1 LVALSLDTQN
11 ISISQGSMSEGALPN
26 LKSISVRCGTEV
38 PANPLLS
45 NVIPED
51 VARNLAYFSTS
62 ITTDCLSIIENMKSL
77 RVAPDLEKLYVVPST
92 PWRTEYFDDKST
104 PQFISGF
111 IHILKLTKLTHLGGF
126 MRDVPATTIEGKALL
141 SQLKN
146 VTYVEIMVPV
156 SDIIRAN
163 QSAWVELQRDEEGNF
178 LGYHKIANDVGV
190 HNWGNFFHG
199 IV

>member
-1 LVALSLDTQN
+1 
-11 ISISQGSMSEGALPN
+11 
-26 LKSISVRCGTEV
+26 
-38 PANPLLS
+38 
-45 NVIPED
+45 
-51 VARNLAYFSTS
+51 
-62 ITTDCLSIIENMKSL
+62 
-77 RVAPDLEKLYVVPST
+77 
-92 PWRTEYFDDKST
+92 
-104 PQFISGF
+104 
-111 IHILKLTKLTHLGGF
+111 

-163 QSAWVELQRDEEGNF
+163 QPAWVELQRDEEGNL
-178 LGYHKIANDVGV
+178 LGYHKIENDVGV